1 MEHNVIHQNRIRQV
15 FFLVIIVLLGLLLFL
30 ELYTFLPALLGAI
43 TLYIV
48 MRNWMFSL
56 TIKRKWRKGWTAALL
71 MILSMIVILLPLGVL
86 INMLT
91 SKITFAVQHSNELID
106 SLKKVVNDLEQR
118 FDIEIVSDAN
128 INKLGNFITGSI
140 PRLLS
145 ATFNTIGTIFFMYFI
160 LYFMLVNGRKME
172 SNIYEHIPLKDEN
185 VHLLGTEV
193 RKMVLS
199 NAVVIPLIAV
209 LQGIVALI
217 GYLIIGVK
225 EPWFWF
231 VVTCITAMLPVV
243 GAALAYVPLA
253 IIFFANGDTGKG
265 IFMLIYG
272 FGVIGT
278 VDNVFRFTLAKKI
291 GDVHPLVT
299 VFGVIIGLSVFG
311 FIGLIFGPLLIS
323 LFLLLLKIYSNEFIT
338 KQRES
343 HHHHHKH
350 FEN

>member
-1 MEHNVIHQNRIRQV
+1 MDNHVIHQNRIRQI
-15 FFLVIIVLLGLLLFL
+15 FFLVVIVLLGLLLFL
-30 ELYTFLPALLGAI
+30 ELYTFLPALLGAV

-48 MRNWMFSL
+48 MRKWMFYL
-56 TIKRKWRKGWTAALL
+56 TIKRRWRKAWAAALL
-71 MILSMIVILLPLGVL
+71 MFISLIVILLPIGVL
-86 INMLT
+86 INMLS

-106 SLKKVVNDLEQR
+106 ALKKIVSDIEQK
-118 FDIEIVSDAN
+118 FDVEIVSDAN
-128 INKLGNFITGSI
+128 INKLGNFITGGI
-140 PRLLS
+140 PKLLS
-145 ATFNTIGTIFFMYFI
+145 ATFNTLGTIFFMYFI
-160 LYFMLVNGRKME
+160 LYFMLVNGKKME
-172 SNIYEHIPLKDEN
+172 KDIYEHIPLKDEN
-185 VHLLGTEV
+185 AVMLGKEV
-193 RKMVLS
+193 KNMVLS
-199 NAVVIPLIAV
+199 NAVGIPVIAV
-209 LQGIVALI
+209 LQGVVALI

-243 GAALAYVPLA
+243 GAALAYIPLA

-291 GDVHPLVT
+291 GNVHPLVT

-338 KQRES
+338 KQRQV
-343 HHHHHKH
+343 HHHHHM
-350 FEN
+350 EN

>member
-1 MEHNVIHQNRIRQV
+1 
-15 FFLVIIVLLGLLLFL
+15 
-30 ELYTFLPALLGAI
+30 
-43 TLYIV
+43 
-48 MRNWMFSL
+48 
-56 TIKRKWRKGWTAALL
+56 
-71 MILSMIVILLPLGVL
+71 
-86 INMLT
+86 
-91 SKITFAVQHSNELID
+91 
-106 SLKKVVNDLEQR
+106 
-118 FDIEIVSDAN
+118 
-128 INKLGNFITGSI
+128 
-140 PRLLS
+140 
-145 ATFNTIGTIFFMYFI
+145 
-160 LYFMLVNGRKME
+160 
-172 SNIYEHIPLKDEN
+172 
-185 VHLLGTEV
+185 
-193 RKMVLS
+193 
-199 NAVVIPLIAV
+199 
-209 LQGIVALI
+209 LI

-243 GAALAYVPLA
+243 GAALAYIPLT

-338 KQRES
+338 KQREL
-343 HHHHHKH
+343 HHHHNQKH

>member
-1 MEHNVIHQNRIRQV
+1 MDSHVIHQNRVRQI
-15 FFLVIIVLLGLLLFL
+15 FFLIIIVLLGLLLFN
-30 ELYTFLPALLGAI
+30 ELYTFLPALLGAV

-48 MRNWMFSL
+48 MRKWMFYL
-56 TIKRKWRKGWTAALL
+56 TIKKKWRKGWTAALF
-71 MILSMIVILLPLGVL
+71 MILSMIVILLPIALL
-86 INMLT
+86 INMLS
-91 SKITFAVQHSNELID
+91 SKITFAIQHSDQLVE
-106 SLKKVVNDLEQR
+106 SLKKIDS
-118 FDIEIVSDAN
+118 DIEQKFHIKITKSEN
-128 INKLGNFITGSI
+128 INRLGDFIRSSI
-140 PRLLS
+140 PKLLG
-145 ATFNTIGTIFFMYFI
+145 ATFNTLGTIFFMYFI

-172 SNIYEHIPLKDEN
+172 ANIYEHIPLRDEN
-185 VHLLGTEV
+185 AIMLGTEV
-193 RKMVLS
+193 KNMVLS
-199 NAVVIPLIAV
+199 NSVVIPVIAV

-217 GYLIIGVK
+217 GYLIIGVN

-278 VDNVFRFTLAKKI
+278 VDNIFRFTLARKI
-291 GDVHPLVT
+291 GNVHPLVT

-323 LFLLLLKIYSNEFIT
+323 LFLLLLKIYSSEFIT
-338 KQRES
+338 KQRQAT
-343 HHHHHKH
+343 HHHHHM
-350 FEN
+350 EN